1 MITTAAD
8 IPAAQR
14 ELELLPEFRWFEVDA
29 NPLGW
34 DSLVGDSPQ
43 NLFNTSP
50 LLRAHAMGNA
60 RPIGIVVPCHGVS
73 VAIGGVMC
81 WSGREQRLSTLAFP
95 ALATTGAPD
104 LVSALTA
111 WLFAQGVAEIE
122 IGSFIS
128 GVEGYRLPTAN
139 AVLRQRL
146 EFVWDLS
153 GSPEQRHRA
162 LRSNHKRKLQKLLK
176 QSMELREITRHQAE
190 QMTRLRIQW
199 SRRRAM
205 PLGLLQVVQMYQYHR
220 FLHRHLTMPG
230 IGHLYGLYDKAG
242 VLLSLA
248 YMLETDSL
256 AFYMIGA
263 SAPAGYL
270 MNASLRLFWELA
282 ERYQSRGLKF
292 LHFGGVP
299 ADAASEA
306 HEENGVFRFKAG
318 FGIEPTS
325 RASLLIKK

>member
-1 MITTAAD
+1 MITSASD
-8 IPAAQR
+8 IPAAER
-14 ELELLPEFRWFEVDA
+14 ELELLPELRWFEVDA

-34 DSLVGDSPQ
+34 DSLVGDSAQ
-43 NLFNTSP
+43 NLFNTSA

-128 GVEGYRLPTAN
+128 GVEGYRSPAAN

-146 EFVWDLS
+146 EFVWDLG
-153 GSPEQRHRA
+153 GSTEQRHRA

-248 YMLETDSL
+248 YMLEPNSL

-263 SAPAGYL
+263 SSPAGY
-270 MNASLRLFWELA
+270 
-282 ERYQSRGLKF
+282 
-292 LHFGGVP
+292 
-299 ADAASEA
+299 
-306 HEENGVFRFKAG
+306 
-318 FGIEPTS
+318 
-325 RASLLIKK
+325 